1 MRLLT
6 LLLGLLLLPGSLW
19 AQEEG
24 AREEPFR
31 AQGTAAFLVKA
42 SSVADADRLFVGG
55 WAGLTLGDRILV
67 AGGGMALTREVE
79 LSASEASTG
88 FELGMGY
95 GGVLIQVRH
104 PLTSRLRAHAGVLAG
119 AGHAEVRDRLTSRE
133 VGADNFGVLEPE
145 IGVGFSLLPWLQLNA
160 TVGRRLVWWVED
172 LPLVQAEDLRGITGT
187 FSLQVG
193 GL

>member
-19 AQEEG
+19 AQEES
-24 AREEPFR
+24 ARGEPFR

-42 SSVADADRLFVGG
+42 SSVAEADRLFMGG

-67 AGGGMALTREVE
+67 AGGGMALTKEVE
-79 LSASEASTG
+79 LSASEANTG

-95 GGVLIQVRH
+95 GGVLFQLRNPI
-104 PLTSRLRAHAGVLAG
+104 TSRLRAHASILAG
-119 AGHAEVRDRLTSRE
+119 AGHAEVRDRLTGRE

-172 LPLVQAEDLRGITGT
+172 LPLVQAEDLRGMTGAL
-187 FSLQVG
+187 SLQVG
-193 GL
+193 GH